1 MTMTTW
7 YLPDLEC
14 YTSIPQQ
21 STEHNVAVS
30 TLIDGSFRIQR
41 SVSHQLSIHW
51 TGRNEAD

>member
-7 YLPDLEC
+7 YLPDLEF

-41 SVSHQLSIHW
+41 SVSHQMSIHW